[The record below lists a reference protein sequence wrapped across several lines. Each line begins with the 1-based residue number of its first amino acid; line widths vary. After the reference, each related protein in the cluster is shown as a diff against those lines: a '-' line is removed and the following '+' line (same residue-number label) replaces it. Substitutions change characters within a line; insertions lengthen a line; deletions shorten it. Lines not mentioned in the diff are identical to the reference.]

1 MLDIVSD
8 GRMDLGTGR
17 STTLIEMDGFQVDP
31 EETEP
36 NGKKRLPFRRPRQ
49 DGG

>member
-31 EETEP
+31 KRP
-36 NGKKRLPFRRPRQ
+36 APSGKKPLA
-49 DGG
+49 